1 MYDKYLIKHGED
13 LKTIAKKF
21 NTEESVILELN
32 NIPFSDMI
40 REGKEI
46 IVPINKEKY
55 FEYYTIKQGDSLYAI
70 WKKYNMNPELLA

>member
-32 NIPFSDMI
+32 NIPFSDNSDI
-40 REGKEI
+40 LEYD
-46 IVPINKEKY
+46 VNK
-55 FEYYTIKQGDSLYAI
+55 S
-70 WKKYNMNPELLA
+70 YNWFM